1 MALLKQH
8 GKSRIQTEPLCQF
21 FFCYRIKMH
30 YLPVPSS
37 TCNITITNAK
47 LQGFFFLH
55 DWEMFTKKSETV

>member
-8 GKSRIQTEPLCQF
+8 GKSRIQTEPLF

-47 LQGFFFLH
+47 LQVFFLH